1 VTRLL
6 VVGRDVDGADKLGAL
21 GAEFDLRVLP
31 WRDRSRSGALDY
43 AFLPLRVARALRRFR
58 PDAMLVQGAHESA
71 LALAGRRLA
80 GTETK
85 IVLDVHGDW
94 RAPARLY
101 GSPLRSLL
109 APAADR
115 LALAALRHLRAPRRR
130 VLAPQGLPESLPSL
144 PAQRRLA
151 PLDLPVRTILHTGL
165 VELDGGS
172 FALLLRASGT
182 GFSLRSEEEQTALV
196 EAFGRFLN
204 ALAEPIEIVIRSEPV
219 ELAPLL
225 ARLQEQADVLPVA
238 ALAQA
243 ARAHLRFLSEL
254 AAREGVR
261 RREILLVLSTR
272 AREKQGAQ
280 LELRR
285 RAGEAQQLLRAAA
298 VELRLLEGEQ
308 AAALL
313 ARALDPPGPP
323 LGATLE
329 GVVRAC

>member
-1 VTRLL
+1 MERVRLPA
-6 VVGRDVDGADKLGAL
+6 DVEL
-21 GAEFDLRVLP
+21 E
-31 WRDRSRSGALDY
+31 DRLAFGLTARQLLLLFATAIAAYGGY
-43 AFLPLRVARALRRFR
+43 AIAATLAPLPLAVAAAA
-58 PDAMLVQGAHESA
+58 P
-71 LALAGRRLA
+71 LALAG
-80 GTETK
+80 T
-85 IVLDVHGDW
+85 
-94 RAPARLY
+94 
-101 GSPLRSLL
+101 LL
-109 APAADR
+109 ALGRFEGLPADR
-115 LALAALRHLRAPRRR
+115 LALAALRHLRTPRRR

-151 PLDLPVRTILHTGL
+151 PLDLPVRSILHSGL
-165 VELDGGS
+165 VELVGGS

-204 ALAEPIEIVIRSEPV
+204 ALAEPIEIVVRSEPV
-219 ELAPLL
+219 ELGPLL

-238 ALAQA
+238 PLAQA
-243 ARAHLRFLSEL
+243 ARAHLRFLTEL
-254 AAREGVR
+254 ATREGVR

-272 AREKQGAQ
+272 ARDKQDAQ
-280 LELRR
+280 LELSR
-285 RAGEAQQLLRAAA
+285 RAGEAQELLRAAG
-298 VELRLLEGEQ
+298 VELRALEGEQ

>member
-1 VTRLL
+1 MRLPA
-6 VVGRDVDGADKLGAL
+6 DVELEDRLAFGLTARQLLLLFATAL
-21 GAEFDLRVLP
+21 AAYG
-31 WRDRSRSGALDY
+31 GY
-43 AFLPLRVARALRRFR
+43 AFAATIAPLPLAVAAAA
-58 PDAMLVQGAHESA
+58 P
-71 LALAGRRLA
+71 LALAGTL
-80 GTETK
+80 
-85 IVLDVHGDW
+85 L
-94 RAPARLY
+94 
-101 GSPLRSLL
+101 SLGRFESL
-109 APAADR
+109 PADR
-115 LALAALRHLRAPRRR
+115 LALAALRHLRTPRRR
-130 VLAPQGLPESLPSL
+130 VLAPQGLPAPLALLPT
-144 PAQRRLA
+144 QRKLA
-151 PLDLPVRTILHTGL
+151 PLDLPVRSVLRSGL
-165 VELDGGS
+165 IELDGGC

-204 ALAEPIEIVIRSEPV
+204 ALAEPIEIVVRSEPV

-238 ALAQA
+238 ALAEA

-272 AREKQGAQ
+272 AREKQSAQ
-280 LELRR
+280 LELMR
-285 RAGEAQQLLRAAA
+285 RAGEAQELLRAAG
-298 VELRLLEGEQ
+298 VELRSLDGDQ

>member
-1 VTRLL
+1 MERVRLPA
-6 VVGRDVDGADKLGAL
+6 DVELEDRLAFGLTARQLLLLFATAL
-21 GAEFDLRVLP
+21 TAYG
-31 WRDRSRSGALDY
+31 SY
-43 AFLPLRVARALRRFR
+43 AFAATLMPLPLAVAVAT
-58 PDAMLVQGAHESA
+58 P
-71 LALAGRRLA
+71 LALAG
-80 GTETK
+80 T
-85 IVLDVHGDW
+85 
-94 RAPARLY
+94 
-101 GSPLRSLL
+101 LL
-109 APAADR
+109 ALGRFESLPADR

-130 VLAPQGLPESLPSL
+130 VLAPEGLPAPLPSL
-144 PAQRRLA
+144 PTQGKLA
-151 PLDLPVRTILHTGL
+151 PLDLPLRTILLSGL
-165 VELDGGS
+165 VELDGGG

-182 GFSLRSEEEQTALV
+182 GFALRSEEEQLALV

-204 ALAEPIEIVIRSEPV
+204 ALAEPIEIVVRSEPV

-238 ALAQA
+238 ALAEA

-272 AREKQGAQ
+272 AREKQSAQ
-280 LELRR
+280 LELTR
-285 RAGEAQQLLRAAA
+285 RAGEAQELLRAAG
-298 VELRLLEGEQ
+298 VELRPLDGEQ

-323 LGATLE
+323 LGAMLD